1 MENHQVICI
10 ARQFGSGGREI
21 GQALAA
27 RLGMAFYDKELLQAA
42 AEKSGIMRELF
53 EKHDEK
59 PAARQFMS
67 AGPAGVPKAASFEDY
82 TTYQPNDQM
91 QNALADAIKEAASQS
106 SCIIIGRCADHILRG
121 RSEVLSVFI
130 HADAETRVLRVAR
143 LHNLDE
149 DAARALIR
157 KTDRSRANY
166 YSYYT
171 GRNWGTVNNY
181 DLALDGGRLGCEKAV
196 QLLAQAVNLYCG
208 G

>member
-1 MENHQVICI
+1 MDNHRVICI
-10 ARQFGSGGREI
+10 ARQFGSGGREV

-27 RLGMAFYDKELLQAA
+27 QLGIAYYDKELLKAA
-42 AEKSGIMRELF
+42 ADKSGIVQELI

-59 PAARQFMS
+59 PAARAF
-67 AGPAGVPKAASFEDY
+67 AAFNAAKAASFEDY
-82 TTYQPNDQM
+82 TTYQPNDKVQH
-91 QNALADAIKEAASQS
+91 ALADVIEEAAGQG
-106 SCIIIGRCADHILRG
+106 SCVIIGRCADYILRG
-121 RSEVLSVFI
+121 RSGVVSVFI

-171 GRNWGTVNNY
+171 GRNWGAVDNY
-181 DLALDGGRLGCEKAV
+181 DIAVDGGRLGNEKTV
-196 QLLAQAVNLYCG
+196 QLLAEAVRLYCG
-208 G
+208 